1 MIKYLDLQQLNASF
15 EPALSDALARVS
27 RSGWYLYGEATA
39 RFEQDFACYCGT
51 AHCIGTGNGL
61 DALTLIFL
69 AYREAGTM
77 SAGDE
82 VIVSA
87 NTYIAT
93 LLAILRAGLKP
104 VLCEPS
110 PATCNIDTAYAETL
124 ITPRTRAILPVHLYG
139 RLADMQGIHDLA
151 TRYGLK
157 IIEDA
162 AQAHGAIYLKASQAN
177 GTIPCKDSRKGG
189 GISDEGI
196 QREGV
201 TSNEDSRRGGITSGE
216 DIQRSGGISCED
228 SRRGSII
235 SDESLRRSEE
245 QPLRA
250 GNLGDAAA
258 FSFYPAKNLGALGDG
273 GAVTTNDA
281 HLAALVRAIA
291 NYGSTTKYIHQYP
304 GINSRLDELQ
314 AAALSV
320 KLPRLDKDNA
330 RRQQIAQ
337 LYQEHIHWERL
348 HLRNNIA
355 PEGIGTDNVFHIFP
369 VFSPRR
375 DELQQHLAAHHIQTQ
390 IHYPVPPHRQ
400 AALRQAYG
408 MQKLPITER
417 IHNEELSL
425 PISPLLTDE
434 EIGQIIDCI
443 NAFA

>member
-39 RFEQDFACYCGT
+39 RFEQDFARYCGT

-82 VIVSA
+82 VIVPA

-162 AQAHGAIYLKASQAN
+162 AQAHGAICLKASQAH
-177 GTIPCKDSRKGG
+177 GTIPC
-189 GISDEGI
+189 
-196 QREGV
+196 
-201 TSNEDSRRGGITSGE
+201 EDFRRG
-216 DIQRSGGISCED
+216 C
-228 SRRGSII
+228 II
-235 SDESLRRSEE
+235 SSESLRRGEE

-281 HLAALVRAIA
+281 HLATLVRAIA

-330 RRQQIAQ
+330 HRRKIAR
-337 LYQEHIHWERL
+337 LYHEHIHWGRL

-355 PEGIGTDNVFHIFP
+355 PQGIGADNVFHIFP
-369 VFSPRR
+369 VFSPHR
-375 DELQQHLAAHHIQTQ
+375 DKLQQHLAAHHIQTQ

-425 PISPLLTDE
+425 PISPLLTDR
-434 EIGQIIDCI
+434 EIGRIIDCI
-443 NAFA
+443 NSFIP